1 LQRAGNNVAKEFVAL
16 TKSRAD
22 QSIRGKENL
31 FVDSAENR
39 CKSNV
44 ENLIQLN
51 LVTIANKPTTSNI
64 NGHALSVAA
73 SSPLISKEGLNSHH
87 LVPIVEGTAPD
98 KVMTLVGISTDVENV
113 ADIERNKDR
122 PESQRIDNNTA
133 FEIPI
138 SQPASKDAN
147 RTTTDAMQSV
157 SILKTP
163 WGDLV
168 DEEPDMSDD
177 EQEQNLEGELEEGSI
192 FTPFMSRRQKK
203 YNKKHANKLSDKG
216 VQNTSSEHIQTCS
229 KKGVI
234 KSNPKYM

>member
-1 LQRAGNNVAKEFVAL
+1 MQRAGNNVAEESVAL
-16 TKSRAD
+16 TKTIAD

-44 ENLIQLN
+44 ENLIQHN
-51 LVTIANKPTTSNI
+51 LVTITNEPTTSNI

-73 SSPLISKEGLNSHH
+73 SSPLISKEGLNSHN
-87 LVPIVEGTAPD
+87 LVPIVEGTALD
-98 KVMTLVGISTDVENV
+98 KVMTLV
-113 ADIERNKDR
+113 AY
-122 PESQRIDNNTA
+122 
-133 FEIPI
+133 
-138 SQPASKDAN
+138 
-147 RTTTDAMQSV
+147 QSV

-177 EQEQNLEGELEEGSI
+177 EQEQNLEGELEEASI
-192 FTPFMSRRQKK
+192 FTPFISRRKKK
-203 YNKKHANKLSDKG
+203 YNRKHANKLSDKG
-216 VQNTSSEHIQTCS
+216 VQNTSSEHIQTRS

-234 KSNPKYM
+234 TSNPKYM